1 MSSPRTVSASSWSF
15 RRRHQLEGQGAAHA
29 AALRVRPDGR
39 CLRFVHAFGERCGI
53 GFKLASSLCV
63 DVEQDPIELLSDV
76 CASDQTAQSASS
88 SSLFSALRRSASTVR
103 STVKV
108 DEADIYGRTP
118 LAYAAMVSVAQSRLN
133 PNFASRRSLA
143 RKSVPST

>member
-1 MSSPRTVSASSWSF
+1 M
-15 RRRHQLEGQGAAHA
+15 
-29 AALRVRPDGR
+29 
-39 CLRFVHAFGERCGI
+39 
-53 GFKLASSLCV
+53 
-63 DVEQDPIELLSDV
+63 EQDPIELLSDV

-118 LAYAAMVSVAQSRLN
+118 LTYAAMVSVAQSRLH